1 MPTYPANIPAIHR
14 KNRPIAAVLR
24 MTAAAAGAASTK
36 RTRPWVDRKACHAIS
51 APLNAIAGS
60 NRAIGRITIYIS
72 VAACPELDRL
82 MEDVIQ
88 TAAMPRTIASAT
100 PKDGFRSH
108 QRGRSG
114 RSSAS
119 SGSVDAPAD
128 LTLCSED
135 TYTTSHKNCQ
145 HRMHNNG
152 LVMRKDSFGAKNS
165 GVATDSGIATD
176 PGVATHLDS
185 AVERG
190 LHEHGQHRG
199 GDARSGRAP
208 RQASVTFHMMATSSL
223 TQVA

>member
-114 RSSAS
+114 GSSAS

-152 LVMRKDSFGAKNS
+152 LVMRKDSFGAKIQVLRRIRVSRQIRVSRRIWIAPWNAGCTNMDS
-165 GVATDSGIATD
+165 FGEGMPGAVA
-176 PGVATHLDS
+176 
-185 AVERG
+185 R
-190 LHEHGQHRG
+190 R
-199 GDARSGRAP
+199 ARRRSHF
-208 RQASVTFHMMATSSL
+208 T
-223 TQVA
+223 